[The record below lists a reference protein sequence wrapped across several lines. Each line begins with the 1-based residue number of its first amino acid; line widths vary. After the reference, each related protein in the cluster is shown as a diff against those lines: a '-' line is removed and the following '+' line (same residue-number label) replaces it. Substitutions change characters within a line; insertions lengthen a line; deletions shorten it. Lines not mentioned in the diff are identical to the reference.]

1 MPRYFFD
8 IRDGD
13 TDTDSEGVELP
24 DLRAARAEAI
34 KFAGAYVSNNP
45 SLLDETGDLTVNLL
59 DETRQPLFC
68 VMITSADLR
77 GSSASS

>member
-34 KFAGAYVSNNP
+34 N
-45 SLLDETGDLTVNLL
+45 
-59 DETRQPLFC
+59 
-68 VMITSADLR
+68 I
-77 GSSASS
+77 